1 MKALL
6 KAGASV
12 IVDGKL
18 HGDIIGYWVNPSNAE
33 CYAIIDLGE
42 NGGFYDKYERIYT
55 RMIVAHVDNV
65 AGLASD
71 ETPCANGCP
80 ADPHVSWCPNAEK

>member
-6 KAGASV
+6 KAGSSV

-18 HGDIIGYWVNPSNAE
+18 HGEVLGYWVNPANAE
-33 CYAIIDLGE
+33 CYAIIDLGD
-42 NGGFYDKYERIYT
+42 NGGFYDEHKRVYT

-65 AGLASD
+65 AGLAS
-71 ETPCANGCP
+71 
-80 ADPHVSWCPNAEK
+80 EK